1 MKLKK
6 WTNWSLSG
14 TPKLIFV
21 VPIFSLRYGY
31 KSSKISKIQTQHL
44 TNFLNFYLKLKKNTL
59 KVQANIKQHFYPRKS
74 DDTLSERSFNQVQ
87 QNRPKIELVDIFNY
101 FFDKLPAPVQSTYNI
116 TQQTYDS
123 EFSNH
128 VRKSYSK
135 LETLHRGS
143 NSAEPVFRW
152 YLDF

>member
-1 MKLKK
+1 MSRSAILDFNFNTKLYF
-6 WTNWSLSG
+6 LS
-14 TPKLIFV
+14 P
-21 VPIFSLRYGY
+21 
-31 KSSKISKIQTQHL
+31 
-44 TNFLNFYLKLKKNTL
+44 
-59 KVQANIKQHFYPRKS
+59 KS
-74 DDTLSERSFNQVQ
+74 DDTTSERSFNQVQ
-87 QNRPKIELVDIFNY
+87 QNRPKIELIDIFNY

-143 NSAEPVFRW
+143 NLAASGFRW